1 MFFNTTL
8 FLIVTILLIFCDGIF
23 ERFKLPMAA
32 VAILLGM
39 LIGPYGFDVIDY
51 GQNVKLLAELAVVV
65 ILFSAAYEIRWSRF
79 IAAIKPGILVGV
91 AGIVLSVVLGFLAS
105 YSQTER
111 LDEAL
116 YIGIALAATSI
127 GLSVPVLHKAGM
139 LDSKVGQ
146 ILLAAAIVDD
156 ILALYLLSAAHLGLT
171 TNNGLGLVLYSLT
184 LSLLMLSV
192 LCGAVWCLKTLLYKT
207 VVAEMVWAR
216 RLVALIM
223 AMSSAWIS
231 HRFGLSPVVGG
242 FAAGMMFSL
251 SRDESREKDSR
262 YFDNIADNVA
272 PLFFLS
278 VGLQITG
285 IDFDKAEV
293 LAYSILVVAAAI
305 VGKLFCPWVIPSMLP
320 IREKYLLGVSLLPR
334 GEVGLIV
341 ASIGLQQAHISDH
354 GMIALVSMTLVTALI
369 SSVFIPVL
377 SKQIDTGR
385 R

>member
-1 MFFNTTL
+1 MLFNTAL
-8 FLIVTILLIFCDGIF
+8 FLTATILLISCDGIF
-23 ERFKLPMAA
+23 KRFKLPTAA
-32 VAILLGM
+32 VTILMGM
-39 LIGPYGFDVIDY
+39 LIGPSGLNVIGYD
-51 GQNVKLLAELAVVV
+51 QPVKLLAELAVVI
-65 ILFSAAYEIRWSRF
+65 ILFSAGYEIRWSQF
-79 IAAIKPGILVGV
+79 VAAIRPGLLVGV
-91 AGIVLSVVLGFLAS
+91 AGIVLSVLLGFLAS

-127 GLSVPVLHKAGM
+127 GLSVPMLHKAGM

-171 TNNGLGLVLYSLT
+171 TNNGLGHILYSLV

-192 LCGAVWCLKTLLYKT
+192 LCGAVWCLKALLYKT
-207 VVAEMVWAR
+207 IIVEMAWAR

-223 AMSSAWIS
+223 AMISAWIS
-231 HRFGLSPVVGG
+231 DRLGLSPVVGG
-242 FAAGMMFSL
+242 FSAGMMFSL
-251 SRDESREKDSR
+251 SRDESRDKDSR
-262 YFDNIADNVA
+262 YFDNIADGVA

-278 VGLQITG
+278 VGIQITG
-285 IDFDKAEV
+285 IDFGKGEV
-293 LAYSILVVAAAI
+293 LTYSILVVAAAI
-305 VGKLFCPWVIPSMLP
+305 VGKLFCPWVISSMLP
-320 IREKYLLGVSLLPR
+320 LREKYLLGVSLLPR
-334 GEVGLIV
+334 GEVGLVV
-341 ASIGLQQAHISDH
+341 ASIGLQQAHISHH

-377 SKQIDTGR
+377 SKQIGTGR

>member
-1 MFFNTTL
+1 MLFNTAL
-8 FLIVTILLIFCDGIF
+8 FLTATILLISCDGIF
-23 ERFKLPMAA
+23 KKFKLPTAA
-32 VAILLGM
+32 VTILMGM
-39 LIGPYGFDVIDY
+39 LIGPSGLNVIGYD
-51 GQNVKLLAELAVVV
+51 QPVKLLAELAVVI
-65 ILFSAAYEIRWSRF
+65 ILFSAGYEIRWSQF
-79 IAAIKPGILVGV
+79 VAAIRPGLLVGV
-91 AGIVLSVVLGFLAS
+91 AGIVLSVLLGFLAS

-127 GLSVPVLHKAGM
+127 GLSVPMLHKAGM

-156 ILALYLLSAAHLGLT
+156 VLALYLLSAAHLGLT
-171 TNNGLGLVLYSLT
+171 TNNGLGHILYSLV

-207 VVAEMVWAR
+207 VIGEMLWAR

-223 AMSSAWIS
+223 AMISAWIS
-231 HRFGLSPVVGG
+231 DRLGLSPVVGG
-242 FAAGMMFSL
+242 FSAGMMFSL
-251 SRDESREKDSR
+251 SRDESRDKDSR
-262 YFDNIADNVA
+262 YFDNIADGVA

-278 VGLQITG
+278 VGIQITG
-285 IDFDKAEV
+285 IDFGKGEV
-293 LAYSILVVAAAI
+293 LTYSILVVAAAI
-305 VGKLFCPWVIPSMLP
+305 VGKLFCPWVISSMLP
-320 IREKYLLGVSLLPR
+320 LREKYLLGVSLLPR
-334 GEVGLIV
+334 GEVGLVV
-341 ASIGLQQAHISDH
+341 ASIGLQQAHISHH

-377 SKQIDTGR
+377 SKQIGTGR